1 MEDEAEEIE
10 EEELEEID
18 EYTDKDYEAT
28 YRQRMIEDKI
38 RMMRRRTWM
47 RNCKRKREDIDEY
60 MDEDSKLT

>member
-18 EYTDKDYEAT
+18 EYTDKDYEVT

-38 RMMRRRTWM
+38 RMMRSRTRRSRTTVTPIKVSL
-47 RNCKRKREDIDEY
+47 NI
-60 MDEDSKLT
+60 L